1 MNNIRVG
8 WKATGL
14 YPFNPSRVLDG
25 VPGSLTPVRQL
36 PRTPLAS
43 LCGNNIEYL
52 QSCNPSLPTPV
63 KDRITSLVGA
73 VESERAKNTV
83 LEKENQKLRDAVG
96 IRKRKRAGITVGNLG
111 THVFSTQQCL
121 ERVVARETVTAARK
135 RKGKDKAVPD
145 GEEQPIDDVYGASD
159 GMEVELYGLH
169 SFGDEY

>member
-63 KDRITSLVGA
+63 KNRITSLVGA

-83 LEKENQKLRDAVG
+83 LENENQKLRDAVG
-96 IRKRKRAGITVGNLG
+96 TGSPR
-111 THVFSTQQCL
+111 
-121 ERVVARETVTAARK
+121 
-135 RKGKDKAVPD
+135 
-145 GEEQPIDDVYGASD
+145 
-159 GMEVELYGLH
+159 
-169 SFGDEY
+169 